1 MAYLNG
7 RVLYHGVGYL
17 IIENG
22 GVGYKVTLP
31 ESVAHEIREQAALY
45 LHEAQRDDG
54 RELFGFLSVA
64 QLELFWKLVSVSG
77 VGPKSAQKIVFVEAI
92 DRVKSQIMAGDLAFL
107 TNVPGIGKK
116 TAQKII
122 LELKGVLAEEP
133 DVAALDTD
141 AIEALVGLGYSRRDA
156 QAALSGIEEE
166 GTDNRIRAALKRLS
180 R

>member
-122 LELKGVLAEEP
+122 LELKGVLPEEP